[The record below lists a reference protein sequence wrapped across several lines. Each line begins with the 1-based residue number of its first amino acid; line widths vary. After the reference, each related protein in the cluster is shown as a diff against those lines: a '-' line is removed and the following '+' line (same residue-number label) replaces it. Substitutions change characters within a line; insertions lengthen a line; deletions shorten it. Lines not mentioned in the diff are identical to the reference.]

1 MADTAASPI
10 HHRTR
15 RRRRGPG
22 LPGVPWLTGLA
33 ALLCLATLLPL
44 LALLVTA
51 FGSEGGAF
59 AHYAE
64 TVLGRYVANTLVLAA
79 LVGAGAALIGVAA
92 AWLVSMCRF
101 PGRRLFSLLLV
112 LPLAMPGYV
121 SAYAYTYLLQHP
133 GPVQTMLRDITGWGP
148 RDYWFPDIRSVG
160 GAAFVLMM
168 VLYPYVYLL
177 ARTAFMQQSAGAF
190 EAARTLGSPPWRA
203 FCGVAM
209 PLARPAIVGGLALA
223 LMETLADYGT
233 VAHFGVETFTT
244 AIYRTWFSMG
254 DRVAAVQFALILVG
268 FVLLVV
274 ALERA
279 GRGGRRFADTRAGRP
294 FTPLALTGWRAAAAI
309 FVCAAPVALGF
320 AIPALTL
327 LGVGLSIDVDWLDAR
342 TVGLIGNTLTLAGVG
357 AAVTVLVA
365 VVIAYARRLSPGR
378 LTTALAHLAT
388 FGYAVPGAVIA
399 VGLLLPL
406 GAFDQWLHK
415 LTMATFGFGTGLLL
429 TGTIAAVVFAYVVR
443 FLAVSL
449 NGVDAGLARI
459 APSLDGASRTL
470 GAGPLRTFVRVHAP
484 LLSGGLFTALLITF
498 VDIMKELPATLI
510 LRPFNFDTLA
520 IRAYRLASDERLEM
534 AAIPSLYIVAVGL
547 LPVILLSRQIAR
559 TGQRPAAAPRPFE
572 AAVLALPGETP
583 AGDAAERRAGEGGA
597 QPL

>member
-1 MADTAASPI
+1 MAEDASRDDSQ
-10 HHRTR
+10 HRTA
-15 RRRRGPG
+15 RRRRGGG

-33 ALLCLATLLPL
+33 TFFCLATLLPL
-44 LALLVTA
+44 AALIVTA
-51 FGSEGGAF
+51 FGEEGQAF
-59 AHYAE
+59 AHYAQ
-64 TVLGRYVANTLVLAA
+64 TVLGRYVANTLVLS
-79 LVGAGAALIGVAA
+79 LIVGVGAGVIGVST
-92 AWLVSMCRF
+92 AWLVTMCRF
-101 PGRRLFSLLLV
+101 PCRRLLSVLLV
-112 LPLAMPGYV
+112 LPFAMPGYV

-133 GPVQTMLRDITGWGP
+133 GPVQTALRDVTGWGP
-148 RDYWFPDIRSVG
+148 RDYWFPDIRSVE
-160 GAAFVLMM
+160 GAGFVLMM

-190 EAARTLGSPPWRA
+190 EAARTLGSAPWRA
-203 FCGVAM
+203 FRGVAM
-209 PLARPAIVGGLALA
+209 PLARPAIVAGLALV

-268 FVLLVV
+268 LVLLVIG
-274 ALERA
+274 LERA

-294 FTPLALTGWRAAAAI
+294 FTPLVLSGWRAAAA
-309 FVCAAPVALGF
+309 VAMCVAPVALGF
-320 AIPALTL
+320 LVPALTL
-327 LGVGLSIDVDWLDAR
+327 AGMGIAIDVDWLDRR
-342 TVGLIGNTLTLAGVG
+342 TVALIGNTLTLAGVG
-357 AAVTVLVA
+357 AAVTVLVS

-378 LTTALAHLAT
+378 FTTGLAHLST

-399 VGLLLPL
+399 VGLLIPL
-406 GAFDQWLHK
+406 GAFDQWFHK
-415 LTMATFGFGTGLLL
+415 LMVATFGIPTGLLL
-429 TGTIAAVVFAYVVR
+429 TGTITAVVFAYVVR

-449 NGVDAGLARI
+449 NGVEAGLARI
-459 APSLDGASRTL
+459 APSLDSASRTL

-484 LLSGGLFTALLITF
+484 LLKGGLFTALLITF

-520 IRAYRLASDERLEM
+520 IRAFRLASDERLEM

-559 TGQRPAAAPRPFE
+559 TERRPGTVPRPFQ
-572 AAVLALPGETP
+572 AAVLAVPGETR
-583 AGDAAERRAGEGGA
+583 AGDRAAGAGSA
-597 QPL
+597 